1 MRRKWRVVVCL
12 IVIFI
17 LYVLYKIL
25 ELDIKREIIQ
35 VDLIIKE
42 VLVVMEDNFRFIE
55 EEVDIDVEK
64 FVKELQKKYWINF
77 YYFLKDLLWRVVEKM
92 VIEREVYSEYVLEIG
107 KQLIYLCWI

>member
-42 VLVVMEDNFRFIE
+42 VLVVMEDNFRFSE

-77 YYFLKDLLWRVVEKM
+77 YYFLKDLLW
-92 VIEREVYSEYVLEIG
+92 
-107 KQLIYLCWI
+107 